1 LGANFWNYGGFFFVC
16 FIFLLHYDDVKTNVR
31 KASDANLVDLN
42 CRIKHLQEFFDHF
55 ALLRMVIAYDN
66 VDNKAV
72 DLFLAL
78 HFLNNHLLFLFF
90 LKKYFF
96 SFFDF
101 NQKFIL
107 KVIDQSR
114 RMRKRRFN
122 FIHLIQ
128 QFYWITFI

>member
-1 LGANFWNYGGFFFVC
+1 MLRNDAVN
-16 FIFLLHYDDVKTNVR
+16 TNVR

-42 CRIKHLQEFFDHF
+42 CGIKHLQEFFDHF

-78 HFLNNHLLFLFF
+78 HFLNNHFLLLFF

-114 RMRKRRFN
+114 RMWKRWFN